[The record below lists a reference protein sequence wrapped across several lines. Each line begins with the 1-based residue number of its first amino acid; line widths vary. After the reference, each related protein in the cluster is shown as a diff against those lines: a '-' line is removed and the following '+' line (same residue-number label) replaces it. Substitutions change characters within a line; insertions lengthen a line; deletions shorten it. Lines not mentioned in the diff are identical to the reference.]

1 MAQPGQARDIS
12 NLTELVLHPVCRA
25 FQLLLTQG
33 RLCASTGSE
42 RAAVVGRD
50 AHQYP
55 YAADALDVLALK
67 DVAVHD
73 LDLPLLG
80 EDVARAIGGLDGS
93 AGR

>member
-12 NLTELVLHPVCRA
+12 NLTELVLHPVCHA

-42 RAAVVGRD
+42 RAAVGNRN
-50 AHQYP
+50 AHQHP
-55 YAADALDVLALK
+55 HAADALDVLALE

-80 EDVARAIGGLDGS
+80 EDVAGAIGGRGGG